1 MGVGGEGRGTQ
12 PGRSGHRCGRNLVRA
27 EMLLDDLGRPPEPG
41 SPEPSRSI
49 YGSWSERP
57 KVGWKQRHGQGYRM
71 GCRGPRKPVSQW
83 PKLGDLANS
92 ALIWDPSSEAKKYGT
107 TQGRSRLSFICLQLC
122 CVFEAI
128 IVLANW
134 THGMINTMGKESCL
148 LGKLQN
154 TDVGCLRRNEPIVL
168 TKSYG

>member
-1 MGVGGEGRGTQ
+1 
-12 PGRSGHRCGRNLVRA
+12 
-27 EMLLDDLGRPPEPG
+27 
-41 SPEPSRSI
+41 
-49 YGSWSERP
+49 
-57 KVGWKQRHGQGYRM
+57 M

-148 LGKLQN
+148 SGKLQN
-154 TDVGCLRRNEPIVL
+154 TDVECLRRNEPIVL